1 MKLIALVALS
11 IMFDGVRTTLPIGEA
26 VTGLGEVD
34 VAQLKAL
41 GAIADVDEARAD
53 AKAAEKAQADA
64 MKEFANARQ
73 AVQAKAAAVEA
84 PAPAAKATAATK
96 VTA

>member
-1 MKLIALVALS
+1 MKLIALVAVLVV
-11 IMFDGVRTTLPIGEA
+11 IDGVRTTIPVGEA

-41 GAIADVDEARAD
+41 GAIADVDEDRAD

-64 MKEFANARQ
+64 MKEFATARQ

-84 PAPAAKATAATK
+84 PALKPTKATA
-96 VTA
+96 